1 MAKEDPIKAEL
12 LNGKDLPGKTQGW
25 KQNSKERVS
34 QKGKGSRNPV
44 LISS

>member
-25 KQNSKERVS
+25 KQNSKERVKVRKA
-34 QKGKGSRNPV
+34 KGAGTQF
-44 LISS
+44 